1 MYFLNKNTLK
11 KRRYDDWE
19 YTEYLKYKTW
29 RIGESMDKFKILS
42 GNACFLV
49 QNTSGTMSR
58 EDFEDYLKKEGFEE
72 FRKYGWCD
80 RGSFYINVNS
90 LRYSA
95 GVYKAAPLTGTI
107 VGESIKN
114 PFTIDE
120 FKTIWNILKK
130 HMGNL
135 NSTNEIRK
143 GYSTFLVADEILEEY
158 HNEFIDYLKEEN
170 FKELSNDSYGG
181 RGFVAVNVKSMLY
194 SKGFVANALVSSFV
208 GENSSCS
215 LTIEEFKIVWNI
227 LKKHK
232 QDKSA
237 EKIVKKQPNIV
248 DVKESEISKRLT
260 ECCKFKDYN
269 NIDEYIGD
277 VKFCLIHSCRYPE
290 ETAISFIKDEIDL
303 IKREYASEYPAYDLA
318 MDYYPICG

>member
-1 MYFLNKNTLK
+1 MIDY
-11 KRRYDDWE
+11 E
-19 YTEYLKYKTW
+19 YTEYLKYKHW
-29 RIGESMDKFKILS
+29 WIGDNMDKFKILS

-58 EDFEDYLKKEGFEE
+58 EDFEDYLKKEGLEE
-72 FRKYGWCD
+72 FRKYLWRD

-95 GVYKAAPLTGTI
+95 GVPKAAPLTETI
-107 VGESIKN
+107 VGESINN

-120 FKTIWNILKK
+120 FKTIWSILKK
-130 HMGNL
+130 HIGNL

-143 GYSTFLVADEILEEY
+143 GCSTFLVSDEILEEY
-158 HNEFIDYLKEEN
+158 HNEFIDYLDEEN
-170 FKELSNDSYGG
+170 FKELSDDSYGG

-208 GENSSCS
+208 GDNSSCS
-215 LTIEEFKIVWNI
+215 LTVDEFKAIWNI
-227 LKKHK
+227 LKRHK

-237 EKIVKKQPNIV
+237 KKIVKKHPHII

-260 ECCKFKDYN
+260 ECAKFKDYN
-269 NIDEYIGD
+269 NIDEYIDD
-277 VKFCLIHSCRYPE
+277 VKFCLIHSCRYSE
-290 ETAISFIKDEIDL
+290 ETAISFVKAEDEL
-303 IKREYASEYPAYDLA
+303 IKREYASEYPAYELA

>member
-1 MYFLNKNTLK
+1 
-11 KRRYDDWE
+11 
-19 YTEYLKYKTW
+19 
-29 RIGESMDKFKILS
+29 MDKFKILS

-49 QNTSGTMSR
+49 QNTSATMSR
-58 EDFEDYLKKEGFEE
+58 EDFENYLKKEGFEE
-72 FRKYGWCD
+72 FRKYSWCD
-80 RGSFYINVNS
+80 RGSFYVNVNS

-95 GVYKAAPLTGTI
+95 GVPKAAPLTGTI

-130 HMGNL
+130 HIGNL
-135 NSTNEIRK
+135 NSTNEIKK
-143 GYSTFLVADEILEEY
+143 GCSTFLVVDEILEEY
-158 HNEFIDYLKEEN
+158 HNEFIDYLNEEN
-170 FKELSNDSYGG
+170 FKELIYDGYGG
-181 RGFVAVNVKSMLY
+181 RGFVAVNVKSMVY

-208 GENSSCS
+208 GDNQSSS
-215 LTIEEFKIVWNI
+215 LTIEEFKTIWNI

-237 EKIVKKQPNIV
+237 EKIINQHHPTI
-248 DVKESEISKRLT
+248 DVKESEINKRLT
-260 ECCKFKDYN
+260 ECAKFKDYN
-269 NIDEYIGD
+269 NIDEYIED
-277 VKFCLIHSCRYPE
+277 VKFCLIHSCRYSE
-290 ETAISFIKDEIDL
+290 ETAISFVKEEDDL